1 MILNI
6 IRAILKIPISLL
18 DWKRQLDD
26 KKHFHT
32 SLQDYGK
39 NPMYA
44 LQYKEVSIATIY
56 EVGKDFP
63 SYCGKLSLID
73 IWENLVDDDAKNL
86 IKLGFDQI
94 KEDELSDAQYA
105 SLCYWIAHTE
115 DWSVIEQSTKEIKK
129 ILPPTFRK
137 DYIAWRFM

>member
-44 LQYKEVSIATIY
+44 LQYKEVNIATISD
-56 EVGKDFP
+56 VKKDFP
-63 SYCGKLSLID
+63 SYCGKLFLNE
-73 IWENLVDDDAKNL
+73 IWESLVDENAKHL
-86 IKLGFDQI
+86 ISLGIDQI

-115 DWSVIEQSTKEIKK
+115 NWSVIDQSSNEVKK